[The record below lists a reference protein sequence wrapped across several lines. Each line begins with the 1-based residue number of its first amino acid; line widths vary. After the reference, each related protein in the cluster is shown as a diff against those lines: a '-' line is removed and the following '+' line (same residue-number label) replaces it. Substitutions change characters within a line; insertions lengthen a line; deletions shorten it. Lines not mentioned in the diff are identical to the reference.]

1 MEQRPLRLGDLVDD
15 YCPRERRVTN
25 HAIVAI
31 VNDSIRQTRC
41 TACDTEHVF
50 KGGKAPRRR
59 PKDAGEPPVDNTGGQ
74 LVTPSRADEDASVPA
89 APNDIPA
96 PEQPEQPEQIVPMS
110 ADGAAE
116 PAAAV
121 SPQPA
126 PEPEQEPID
135 DRPDVVWPANRQ
147 LIRATLPR
155 AEGDVPPPRPI
166 PEFTMH
172 QRYSGRGAGA
182 FRQARAWADQGF
194 GSARGGNGNG
204 NGNGNGSRDRRPG
217 QGQGQGFGP
226 GPGQGQGRRRHG
238 KKRPR

>member
-1 MEQRPLRLGDLVDD
+1 MEQRTLRLGDLVDD

-31 VNDSIRQTRC
+31 VNEAIRQTRC

-59 PKDAGEPPVDNTGGQ
+59 TKAADQEPVDNTGGQ
-74 LVTPSRADEDASVPA
+74 LVLPPRVEDEESPSGEIAVMEVVAVVQAAPDAPGAQPAEHGADEPV
-89 APNDIPA
+89 
-96 PEQPEQPEQIVPMS
+96 
-110 ADGAAE
+110 ADGE
-116 PAAAV
+116 RRD
-121 SPQPA
+121 
-126 PEPEQEPID
+126 EI
-135 DRPDVVWPANRQ
+135 WPANRQ

-155 AEGDVPPPRPI
+155 VQGEQPPPRPI

-182 FRQARAWADQGF
+182 YRQARSWAEQGF
-194 GSARGGNGNG
+194 GSARGTGNGNGDGNGNG
-204 NGNGNGSRDRRPG
+204 NGNASRGDRRNGQG
-217 QGQGQGFGP
+217 QGQGQGFP
-226 GPGQGQGRRRHG
+226 GHGHGRRRHG

>member
-50 KGGKAPRRR
+50 KGGKPPRRR
-59 PKDAGEPPVDNTGGQ
+59 AKDTGEQPVDNTGGQ
-74 LVTPSRADEDASVPA
+74 LVTPSRADEDASVPTPA
-89 APNDIPA
+89 APTEIPA
-96 PEQPEQPEQIVPMS
+96 QEVIVPMS
-110 ADGAAE
+110 AEGAGE
-116 PAAAV
+116 PAAAA
-121 SPQPA
+121 SPEAA
-126 PEPEQEPID
+126 PEPEQETID
-135 DRPDVVWPANRQ
+135 DRPDVAWPANRQ

-155 AEGDVPPPRPI
+155 TEGDVPPPRPI

-194 GSARGGNGNG
+194 GSARGGNPNPNGNG
-204 NGNGNGSRDRRPG
+204 NANGNGSRDRRPG
-217 QGQGQGFGP
+217 QGQGPGFGP
-226 GPGQGQGRRRHG
+226 GPGQGRRRHG
-238 KKRPR
+238 KRRPR

>member
-41 TACDTEHVF
+41 TTCDTEHVF
-50 KGGKAPRRR
+50 RSGKPPRRR
-59 PKDAGEPPVDNTGGQ
+59 AKHAGDAQTVDNTGGQ
-74 LVTPSRADEDASVPA
+74 LVTPSRDEEGSPVEIAPVEIVETEVVEADPVQVSAQAIDNPA
-89 APNDIPA
+89 EREAND
-96 PEQPEQPEQIVPMS
+96 E
-110 ADGAAE
+110 
-116 PAAAV
+116 
-121 SPQPA
+121 
-126 PEPEQEPID
+126 
-135 DRPDVVWPANRQ
+135 RPDEIWPANRQ

-155 AEGDVPPPRPI
+155 VEGGEPPPRPI

-182 FRQARAWADQGF
+182 FRQARSWAEQGF
-194 GSARGGNGNG
+194 GSARNGNG
-204 NGNGNGSRDRRPG
+204 NGNGPRGDRRSG
-217 QGQGQGFGP
+217 QGPTF
-226 GPGQGQGRRRHG
+226 PGQGQGRRRHG

>member
-1 MEQRPLRLGDLVDD
+1 MEQRALRLGDLVDD

-31 VNDSIRQTRC
+31 VNESIRQTRC

-59 PKDAGEPPVDNTGGQ
+59 MKDQPVDNTGGQ
-74 LVTPSRADEDASVPA
+74 LVLPARVEDDRPAENASVEIIAAVEMAAVEVSVQPA
-89 APNDIPA
+89 
-96 PEQPEQPEQIVPMS
+96 EH
-110 ADGAAE
+110 GAAE
-116 PAAAV
+116 PDGNGERHDE
-121 SPQPA
+121 S
-126 PEPEQEPID
+126 
-135 DRPDVVWPANRQ
+135 WPANRQ

-155 AEGDVPPPRPI
+155 VEGEQPPPRPI

-182 FRQARAWADQGF
+182 YRQARSWAEQGF
-194 GSARGGNGNG
+194 GSARGNGNG
-204 NGNGNGSRDRRPG
+204 NGNANGNGNGNVARGDRRQGQGHGQGSGFPG
-217 QGQGQGFGP
+217 QGQG
-226 GPGQGQGRRRHG
+226 GRRRHG